1 MIRFCLVFFSLFFLV
16 FHSNSEEII
25 QTEDYIGDMDSFDRD
40 SGTRINS
47 GQYQTG
53 HKNNPGTYDKDFD
66 LESQMT
72 ISDINAGFDLDYG
85 VTVNSHS
92 SNARLNTCTSITQ
105 NSDCRDIFKLTITL
119 FDSNEQVHLF
129 EHEVELDFSGNRDY
143 TYNQVIQPNDY
154 QSLTGN
160 FELYG
165 VDAGYPSGWY
175 GPKFSDPFLTTSWQV
190 VDIINQEILDLI
202 EHSDILDT
210 VEFDTVDVVI
220 ENPQGEIMDTMTIE
234 VEQNMDMAMEMD
246 MNMDI
251 AEIEIQELPEISTDI
266 QESPVEIEI
275 ETQMENELETE
286 MSNSIPEPEREEIA
300 NVEESSMERET
311 EQNSSGEEES
321 VSDEGANEV
330 GSNTEAQQDDEQDG
344 GESGTSGSKKER
356 VVQTAKQKVAN
367 KIVKNMGDKG
377 RYDETNQ
384 LKTLVVMQVLGNTK
398 TFFDVQSTLQDTEN
412 FFDTTTV
419 PDNTISDSNYA
430 QYIMFG
436 GSDAAHS
443 ALVDSQY

>member
-1 MIRFCLVFFSLFFLV
+1 MIRFCLVFLLSFLLV
-16 FHSNSEEII
+16 SHSNSEEVL
-25 QTEDYIGDMDSFDRD
+25 QSEDYIGDMDSFDRD
-40 SGTRINS
+40 SGTRINNN
-47 GQYQTG
+47 QYQTG

-143 TYNQVIQPNDY
+143 AYNQVIQPNDY

-175 GPKFSDPFLTTSWQV
+175 GPKFSEPYLNTSWQV
-190 VDIINQEILDLI
+190 VEIINEEILNLL

-210 VEFDTVDVVI
+210 VEFDTVDVVV
-220 ENPQGEIMDTMTIE
+220 ESPQGEIMDTMTIE
-234 VEQNMDMAMEMD
+234 VEQNMDIAMEIETS
-246 MNMDI
+246 MDI
-251 AEIEIQELPEISTDI
+251 PEIEVEELPEISM
-266 QESPVEIEI
+266 EIE
-275 ETQMENELETE
+275 E
-286 MSNSIPEPEREEIA
+286 MS
-300 NVEESSMERET
+300 NVEESNMEGQTT
-311 EQNSSGEEES
+311 EQNDSRQEES
-321 VSDEGANEV
+321 VSDEGPNEV
-330 GSNTEAQQDDEQDG
+330 GADREAQQVDESDG
-344 GESGTSGSKKER
+344 EDSGASGSKRER

-398 TFFDVQSTLQDTEN
+398 TFFDAQSQLKDTEN

>member
-1 MIRFCLVFFSLFFLV
+1 MIQFCLVFLLSSFLV

-25 QTEDYIGDMDSFDRD
+25 QTDDYIGDMDSFDRD
-40 SGTRINS
+40 SGTRIINN
-47 GQYQTG
+47 QYQTG
-53 HKNNPGTYDKDFD
+53 HKNKPGTYDKDFD

-92 SNARLNTCTSITQ
+92 SNARLNTCSSITQ
-105 NSDCRDIFKLTITL
+105 NSDCRDVFKLTITL
-119 FDSNEQVHLF
+119 FDTNEQVHLF

-175 GPKFSDPFLTTSWQV
+175 GPKFSDPYLTTSWQV
-190 VDIINQEILDLI
+190 VDIINEEILNLL

-210 VEFDTVDVVI
+210 VEFDTVDVVV
-220 ENPQGEIMDTMTIE
+220 ESPQGEIMDTMTIE
-234 VEQNMDMAMEMD
+234 VEQNMEMAMEID
-246 MNMDI
+246 TEIDI
-251 AEIEIQELPEISTDI
+251 PVIEVEELPEISM
-266 QESPVEIEI
+266 EIE
-275 ETQMENELETE
+275 E
-286 MSNSIPEPEREEIA
+286 MSD
-300 NVEESSMERET
+300 VEESSMERET
-311 EQNSSGEEES
+311 EQTGGGQEESTDNEGPNEVVADNEVQQDNEGGRTNENSSE
-321 VSDEGANEV
+321 NRR
-330 GSNTEAQQDDEQDG
+330 
-344 GESGTSGSKKER
+344 ER
-356 VVQTAKQKVAN
+356 VVQSAKQKVAS

-398 TFFDVQSTLQDTEN
+398 TFFDTQKTLQDTEN
-412 FFDTTTV
+412 FFDLTTI

>member
-1 MIRFCLVFFSLFFLV
+1 MIQFCLVFLLSSFLV
-16 FHSNSEEII
+16 FHSNSEEVL
-25 QTEDYIGDMDSFDRD
+25 QSEDYIGDMDSFDRD
-40 SGTRINS
+40 SGTRIINN
-47 GQYQTG
+47 QYQTG
-53 HKNNPGTYDKDFD
+53 HKNKPGTYDKDFD

-92 SNARLNTCTSITQ
+92 SNARLNSCSSITQ

-119 FDSNEQVHLF
+119 FDTNEQVHLF
-129 EHEVELDFSGNRDY
+129 EHEVELDFSGNRNY
-143 TYNQVIQPNDY
+143 AYNQVIQPNDY

-175 GPKFSDPFLTTSWQV
+175 GPKFSDPYLTTSWQV
-190 VDIINQEILDLI
+190 VDIINEEILNLL

-210 VEFDTVDVVI
+210 VEFDTVDVVV
-220 ENPQGEIMDTMTIE
+220 ESPQGEIMDTMTIE
-234 VEQNMDMAMEMD
+234 VEQNMDIAMEIETS
-246 MNMDI
+246 MDI
-251 AEIEIQELPEISTDI
+251 PEIEVEELPEISM
-266 QESPVEIEI
+266 EIE
-275 ETQMENELETE
+275 E
-286 MSNSIPEPEREEIA
+286 MS
-300 NVEESSMERET
+300 NVEESNLEGET
-311 EQNSSGEEES
+311 QQTGGGQEESTDNEGPNEVVADNEVQQDNEGGRTNENSSE
-321 VSDEGANEV
+321 NRR
-330 GSNTEAQQDDEQDG
+330 
-344 GESGTSGSKKER
+344 ER
-356 VVQTAKQKVAN
+356 VVQSAKQKVAS

-398 TFFDVQSTLQDTEN
+398 TFFDTQKTLQDTEN

>member
-1 MIRFCLVFFSLFFLV
+1 MIQFCLVFLLSSFLV
-16 FHSNSEEII
+16 FHSNSEEVL
-25 QTEDYIGDMDSFDRD
+25 QSEDYIGDMDSFDRD
-40 SGTRINS
+40 SGTRIINN
-47 GQYQTG
+47 QYQTG
-53 HKNNPGTYDKDFD
+53 HKNKPGTYDKDFD

-92 SNARLNTCTSITQ
+92 SNARLNSCSSITQ

-119 FDSNEQVHLF
+119 FDTNEQVHLF
-129 EHEVELDFSGNRDY
+129 EHEVELDFSGNRNY
-143 TYNQVIQPNDY
+143 AYNQVIQPNDY

-175 GPKFSDPFLTTSWQV
+175 GPKFSDPYLTTSWQV
-190 VDIINQEILDLI
+190 VDIINEEILNLL

-210 VEFDTVDVVI
+210 VEFDTVDVVV
-220 ENPQGEIMDTMTIE
+220 ESPQGEIMDTMTIE
-234 VEQNMDMAMEMD
+234 VEQNMDIAMEIETS
-246 MNMDI
+246 MDI
-251 AEIEIQELPEISTDI
+251 PEIEVEELPEISM
-266 QESPVEIEI
+266 EIE
-275 ETQMENELETE
+275 E
-286 MSNSIPEPEREEIA
+286 MS
-300 NVEESSMERET
+300 NVEESSMEGET
-311 EQNSSGEEES
+311 QQTGGGQEESTDNEGPNEVVADNEVQQDNEGGRTNENSSE
-321 VSDEGANEV
+321 NRR
-330 GSNTEAQQDDEQDG
+330 
-344 GESGTSGSKKER
+344 ER
-356 VVQTAKQKVAN
+356 VVQSAKQKVAS

-398 TFFDVQSTLQDTEN
+398 TFFDTQKTLQDTEN

>member
-1 MIRFCLVFFSLFFLV
+1 MIRYCLVFLLSFFLV
-16 FHSNSEEII
+16 FHSNSEEVL
-25 QTEDYIGDMDSFDRD
+25 QSEDYIGDMDSFDRD
-40 SGTRINS
+40 SGTRIYNN
-47 GQYQTG
+47 QYQTG
-53 HKNNPGTYDKDFD
+53 HKNNPGIYDKDFD

-92 SNARLNTCTSITQ
+92 SNARLSSCTSITQ
-105 NSDCRDIFKLTITL
+105 NSDCRDIFKLTISL
-119 FDSNEQVHLF
+119 FDANEVVHKF

-143 TYNQVIQPNDY
+143 TYNQVIQPNSY

-175 GPKFSDPFLTTSWQV
+175 GPKFSEPYLTTSWEV
-190 VDIINQEILDLI
+190 VEIINQEVLDLL

-210 VEFDTVDVVI
+210 VEFDTVDVVV
-220 ENPQGEIMDTMTIE
+220 ESPQGEIMDTMTIE
-234 VEQNMDMAMEMD
+234 VEQNMDIAMEIETEI
-246 MNMDI
+246 DI
-251 AEIEIQELPEISTDI
+251 PEIEVEELPEISL
-266 QESPVEIEI
+266 EIE
-275 ETQMENELETE
+275 E
-286 MSNSIPEPEREEIA
+286 MS
-300 NVEESSMERET
+300 NVEESNLEGET
-311 EQNSSGEEES
+311 QQADSRQEES
-321 VSDEGANEV
+321 ISDEGANEV
-330 GSNTEAQQDDEQDG
+330 DTVTEAQQTDGQDG
-344 GESGTSGSKKER
+344 GDRGASGSKRER
-356 VVQTAKQKVAN
+356 VVQSAKQKVAN

-398 TFFDVQSTLQDTEN
+398 TFFDTQKTLQDTEN
-412 FFDTTTV
+412 FFDLTTV
-419 PDNTISDSNYA
+419 PDGVISDSNYA
-430 QYIMFG
+430 QYILFG

>member
-1 MIRFCLVFFSLFFLV
+1 MIQFCLVFLLSSFLV

-40 SGTRINS
+40 SGTRINN

-53 HKNNPGTYDKDFD
+53 HKNKPGTYDKDFD

-92 SNARLNTCTSITQ
+92 SNARLNSCSSITQ

-119 FDSNEQVHLF
+119 FDTNEQVHLF
-129 EHEVELDFSGNRDY
+129 EHEVELDFSGNRNY
-143 TYNQVIQPNDY
+143 AYNQVIQPNDY

-175 GPKFSDPFLTTSWQV
+175 GPKFSDPYLTTSWQV
-190 VDIINQEILDLI
+190 VDIINQEILDLL

-210 VEFDTVDVVI
+210 VEFDTVDVVV
-220 ENPQGEIMDTMTIE
+220 ESPQGEIMDTMTIE
-234 VEQNMDMAMEMD
+234 VEQNMDIAMEIETS
-246 MNMDI
+246 MDI
-251 AEIEIQELPEISTDI
+251 PEIEVEELPEISM
-266 QESPVEIEI
+266 EIE
-275 ETQMENELETE
+275 E
-286 MSNSIPEPEREEIA
+286 MS
-300 NVEESSMERET
+300 NVEESNLEGET
-311 EQNSSGEEES
+311 QQTGGGQEESTDNEGPNEVVADNEVQQDNEGGRTNENSSE
-321 VSDEGANEV
+321 NRR
-330 GSNTEAQQDDEQDG
+330 
-344 GESGTSGSKKER
+344 ER
-356 VVQTAKQKVAN
+356 VVQTAKQKVAS

-398 TFFDVQSTLQDTEN
+398 TFFDTQKALQDTEN
-412 FFDTTTV
+412 FFETTTV

>member
-1 MIRFCLVFFSLFFLV
+1 MIQFCLVFLLSSFLV
-16 FHSNSEEII
+16 FHSNSEEVL
-25 QTEDYIGDMDSFDRD
+25 QSEDYIGDMDSFDRD
-40 SGTRINS
+40 SGTRINN

-53 HKNNPGTYDKDFD
+53 HKNKPGTYDKDFD

-92 SNARLNTCTSITQ
+92 SNARLNSCSSITQ

-119 FDSNEQVHLF
+119 FDTNEQVHLF
-129 EHEVELDFSGNRDY
+129 EHEVELDFSGNRNY
-143 TYNQVIQPNDY
+143 AYNQVIQPNDY

-175 GPKFSDPFLTTSWQV
+175 GPKFSDPYLTTSWQV
-190 VDIINQEILDLI
+190 VDIINEEILNLL

-210 VEFDTVDVVI
+210 VEFDTVDVVV
-220 ENPQGEIMDTMTIE
+220 ESPQGEIMDTMTIE
-234 VEQNMDMAMEMD
+234 VEQNMEMAMEID
-246 MNMDI
+246 TEIDI
-251 AEIEIQELPEISTDI
+251 PVIEVEELPEISM
-266 QESPVEIEI
+266 EIE
-275 ETQMENELETE
+275 E
-286 MSNSIPEPEREEIA
+286 MSD
-300 NVEESSMERET
+300 VEESSMERET
-311 EQNSSGEEES
+311 EQTGGGQEESTDNEGPNEVVADNEVQQDNEGGRTNENSSE
-321 VSDEGANEV
+321 NRR
-330 GSNTEAQQDDEQDG
+330 EQ
-344 GESGTSGSKKER
+344 
-356 VVQTAKQKVAN
+356 VVQSAKQKVAS

-398 TFFDVQSTLQDTEN
+398 TFFDTQKTLQDTEN
-412 FFDTTTV
+412 FFDLTTI

>member
-1 MIRFCLVFFSLFFLV
+1 MIRFCLVFLLSSFLV

-40 SGTRINS
+40 SGTRINN

-53 HKNNPGTYDKDFD
+53 HKNKPGTYDKDFD

-72 ISDINAGFDLDYG
+72 ISDINSGFDLDYG

-92 SNARLNTCTSITQ
+92 SNARLNTCSSITQ

-119 FDSNEQVHLF
+119 FDTNEQVHLF
-129 EHEVELDFSGNRDY
+129 EHEVELDFSGNRNY
-143 TYNQVIQPNDY
+143 AYNQVIQPNDY

-175 GPKFSDPFLTTSWQV
+175 GPKFSDPYLTTSWQV
-190 VDIINQEILDLI
+190 VDIINEEILNLL

-210 VEFDTVDVVI
+210 VEFDTVDVVV
-220 ENPQGEIMDTMTIE
+220 ESPQGEIMDTMTIE
-234 VEQNMDMAMEMD
+234 VEQNMDIAMEIETS
-246 MNMDI
+246 MDI
-251 AEIEIQELPEISTDI
+251 PEIEVEELPEISM
-266 QESPVEIEI
+266 EIE
-275 ETQMENELETE
+275 E
-286 MSNSIPEPEREEIA
+286 MS
-300 NVEESSMERET
+300 NVEESNLEGET
-311 EQNSSGEEES
+311 QQTGGGQEESTDNEGPNEVVADNEVQQDNEGGRTNENSSE
-321 VSDEGANEV
+321 NRR
-330 GSNTEAQQDDEQDG
+330 
-344 GESGTSGSKKER
+344 ER
-356 VVQTAKQKVAN
+356 VVQSAKQKVAS

-398 TFFDVQSTLQDTEN
+398 TFFDTQKTLQDTEN
-412 FFDTTTV
+412 FFDLTTI

>member
-1 MIRFCLVFFSLFFLV
+1 MIQYCLVFLLSFFLV
-16 FHSNSEEII
+16 FHSNSQEVL
-25 QTEDYIGDMDSFDRD
+25 QSEDYIGDMDSFDGD
-40 SGTRINS
+40 IGTRVIN

-92 SNARLNTCTSITQ
+92 SNARLNTCGSITQ
-105 NSDCRDIFKLTITL
+105 NRDCRDIFKLTITL
-119 FDSNEQVHLF
+119 FDSDEQVHLF
-129 EHEVELDFSGNRDY
+129 EHEVELDFSGNRSY
-143 TYNQVIQPNDY
+143 AYNQVIQPNDY

-160 FELYG
+160 YELYG
-165 VDAGYPSGWY
+165 VDAGYPSGWF
-175 GPKFSDPFLTTSWQV
+175 GPKFSEPYLTTSWEV
-190 VDIINQEILDLI
+190 VEIINEEILNLL

-210 VEFDTVDVVI
+210 VEFDTVDVVV
-220 ENPQGEIMDTMTIE
+220 ESPQGEIMDTMTIE
-234 VEQNMDMAMEMD
+234 VEQNMDIAMEIET
-246 MNMDI
+246 NIDI
-251 AEIEIQELPEISTDI
+251 PEIEVEELPEISL
-266 QESPVEIEI
+266 EIE
-275 ETQMENELETE
+275 E
-286 MSNSIPEPEREEIA
+286 MS
-300 NVEESSMERET
+300 NVEESNLEGET
-311 EQNSSGEEES
+311 QQADSRQEES

-330 GSNTEAQQDDEQDG
+330 DTVTEAQQTDGQDG
-344 GESGTSGSKKER
+344 GDRGASGSKRER
-356 VVQTAKQKVAN
+356 VVQSAKQKVAN

-398 TFFDVQSTLQDTEN
+398 SFFDAQKTLQDTEN
-412 FFDTTTV
+412 FFDLTTV
-419 PDNTISDSNYA
+419 PDGVISDSNYA
-430 QYIMFG
+430 QYILFG

>member
-1 MIRFCLVFFSLFFLV
+1 MIQFCLVFLLSSFLV

-40 SGTRINS
+40 SGTRINN

-53 HKNNPGTYDKDFD
+53 HKNKPGTYDKDFD

-92 SNARLNTCTSITQ
+92 SNARLNSCSSITQ
-105 NSDCRDIFKLTITL
+105 NSDCRDVFKLTITL
-119 FDSNEQVHLF
+119 FDTNEQVHLF
-129 EHEVELDFSGNRDY
+129 EHEVELDFSGNRNY
-143 TYNQVIQPNDY
+143 AYNQVIQPNDY

-175 GPKFSDPFLTTSWQV
+175 GPKFSDPYLTTSWQV
-190 VDIINQEILDLI
+190 VDIINQEILDLL

-210 VEFDTVDVVI
+210 VEFDTVDVVV
-220 ENPQGEIMDTMTIE
+220 ESPQGEIMDTMTIE
-234 VEQNMDMAMEMD
+234 VEQNMEMAMEID
-246 MNMDI
+246 TEIDI
-251 AEIEIQELPEISTDI
+251 PVIEVEELPEISM
-266 QESPVEIEI
+266 EIE
-275 ETQMENELETE
+275 E
-286 MSNSIPEPEREEIA
+286 MSD
-300 NVEESSMERET
+300 VEESSMERET
-311 EQNSSGEEES
+311 EQTGGGQEESTDNEGPNEVVADNEVQQDNEGGRTNENSSE
-321 VSDEGANEV
+321 NRR
-330 GSNTEAQQDDEQDG
+330 
-344 GESGTSGSKKER
+344 ER
-356 VVQTAKQKVAN
+356 VVQSSKQKVAS

-398 TFFDVQSTLQDTEN
+398 TFFDAQSKLQDTEN
-412 FFDTTTV
+412 FFEATTV

>member
-1 MIRFCLVFFSLFFLV
+1 MIRYCLVFLLSFFLV
-16 FHSNSEEII
+16 SHSNSQEVL
-25 QTEDYIGDMDSFDRD
+25 QSEDYIGDMDSFDRD
-40 SGTRINS
+40 SGTRIYN

-53 HKNNPGTYDKDFD
+53 HKNNPGTYNKDFD

-72 ISDINAGFDLDYG
+72 ISDINAGFDLEYG

-92 SNARLNTCTSITQ
+92 SNSILSSCTSITQ
-105 NSDCRDIFKLTITL
+105 NSDCRDIFKLTIAL
-119 FDSNEQVHLF
+119 FDDNEVVHKF
-129 EHEVELDFSGNRDY
+129 EHEVELDFGGNRDY
-143 TYNQVIQPNDY
+143 SYSQVIAPNSY

-175 GPKFSDPFLTTSWQV
+175 GPKFSEPYLNTSWEV
-190 VDIINQEILDLI
+190 VEIINQEVLDLL

-210 VEFDTVDVVI
+210 VEYDTVDVVV
-220 ENPQGEIMDTMTIE
+220 ESPQGEIMDTMTIE
-234 VEQNMDMAMEMD
+234 VEQNMDIAMEIET
-246 MNMDI
+246 NIDI
-251 AEIEIQELPEISTDI
+251 PEIEVEELPEISL
-266 QESPVEIEI
+266 EIE
-275 ETQMENELETE
+275 E
-286 MSNSIPEPEREEIA
+286 MS
-300 NVEESSMERET
+300 NVEESNLEGET
-311 EQNSSGEEES
+311 QQTDSRQEES

-330 GSNTEAQQDDEQDG
+330 DTVTEAQQTDGQDG
-344 GESGTSGSKKER
+344 GDRGASGSKRER
-356 VVQTAKQKVAN
+356 VVQSAKQKIAN

-398 TFFDVQSTLQDTEN
+398 TFFDTQKTLQDTEN
-412 FFDTTTV
+412 FFDLTTV
-419 PDNTISDSNYA
+419 PDGVISDSNYA
-430 QYIMFG
+430 QYILFG

>member
-1 MIRFCLVFFSLFFLV
+1 MIQFCLVFLLSSFLV

-40 SGTRINS
+40 SGTRINN

-53 HKNNPGTYDKDFD
+53 HKNKPGTYDKDFD

-92 SNARLNTCTSITQ
+92 SNARLNSCSSITQ
-105 NSDCRDIFKLTITL
+105 NSDCRDVFKLTITL
-119 FDSNEQVHLF
+119 FDTNEQVHLF

-175 GPKFSDPFLTTSWQV
+175 GPKFSDPYLTTSWQV
-190 VDIINQEILDLI
+190 VDIINEEILNLL

-210 VEFDTVDVVI
+210 VEFDTVDVVV
-220 ENPQGEIMDTMTIE
+220 ESPQGEIMDTMTIE
-234 VEQNMDMAMEMD
+234 VEQNMEMAMEID
-246 MNMDI
+246 TEIDI
-251 AEIEIQELPEISTDI
+251 PVIEVEELPEISM
-266 QESPVEIEI
+266 EIE
-275 ETQMENELETE
+275 E
-286 MSNSIPEPEREEIA
+286 MSD
-300 NVEESSMERET
+300 VEESSMERET
-311 EQNSSGEEES
+311 EQTGGGQEESTDNEGPNEVVADNEVQQDNEGGRTNENSSE
-321 VSDEGANEV
+321 NRR
-330 GSNTEAQQDDEQDG
+330 
-344 GESGTSGSKKER
+344 ER
-356 VVQTAKQKVAN
+356 VVQSAKQKVAS

-398 TFFDVQSTLQDTEN
+398 TFFDTQKALQDTEN
-412 FFDTTTV
+412 FFETTIV

>member
-1 MIRFCLVFFSLFFLV
+1 MIQYCLVFLLSFFLV
-16 FHSNSEEII
+16 FHSNSEEVL
-25 QTEDYIGDMDSFDRD
+25 QSEDYIGDMDSFDRD
-40 SGTRINS
+40 SGTRIINN
-47 GQYQTG
+47 QYQTG
-53 HKNNPGTYDKDFD
+53 HKNKPGTYDKDFD

-92 SNARLNTCTSITQ
+92 SNARLNSCSSITQ
-105 NSDCRDIFKLTITL
+105 NSDCRDVFKLTITL
-119 FDSNEQVHLF
+119 FDTNEQVHLF
-129 EHEVELDFSGNRDY
+129 EHEVELDFSGNRNY
-143 TYNQVIQPNDY
+143 AYNQVIQPNDY

-175 GPKFSDPFLTTSWQV
+175 GPKFSDPYLTTSWQV
-190 VDIINQEILDLI
+190 VDIINEEILNLL

-210 VEFDTVDVVI
+210 VEFDTVDVVV
-220 ENPQGEIMDTMTIE
+220 ESPQGEIMDTMTIE
-234 VEQNMDMAMEMD
+234 VEQNMEMAMEID
-246 MNMDI
+246 TEIDI
-251 AEIEIQELPEISTDI
+251 PVIEVEELPEISM
-266 QESPVEIEI
+266 EIE
-275 ETQMENELETE
+275 E
-286 MSNSIPEPEREEIA
+286 MSD
-300 NVEESSMERET
+300 VEESSMERET
-311 EQNSSGEEES
+311 EQTGGGQEESTDNEGPNEVVADNEVQQDNEGGRTNENSSE
-321 VSDEGANEV
+321 NRR
-330 GSNTEAQQDDEQDG
+330 
-344 GESGTSGSKKER
+344 ER
-356 VVQTAKQKVAN
+356 VVQTAKQKVAS

-398 TFFDVQSTLQDTEN
+398 TFFDTQKALQDTEN
-412 FFDTTTV
+412 FFETTIV